1 MDETSTTPSFG
12 QVPFTAE
19 EQATVQAALQQKL
32 GPEYISQRTGAGGQ
46 KLAYIEGHRVIHLAN
61 ETFGFNGWSHSI
73 TSETVDFIDQSG
85 DKFYVGVSAFV
96 RVQLKDGTYH
106 EDVGYGVSEG
116 MRSKALS
123 IEKARKEAVTDSLK
137 RALRSFGNVLGNCI
151 SDKDYLRFIQ
161 GQPKPN
167 ITIAS
172 RELKRVGETPPVQVA
187 PAMHTPPPSSSLSAL
202 LCAAENARPSTN
214 SETPKHPG
222 GYRNSG
228 PSSLLGRS
236 LEAKL
241 SLRTP
246 EDTSGQS
253 DHGLPTS
260 IPHGFGPSIS
270 SDMGH
275 RPPLA
280 KPCTDWVTNDKVTV
294 SPCGVAVGACGV
306 PAGST
311 STVGV
316 PAGSTPTVGVPAG
329 STSTVE
335 LAKLH
340 RQTQQKVKKLEWLK
354 RHKGKVYASEHG
366 ECQEECVQEDLITI
380 DDPEFW
386 EKIISSQEPT
396 DSSDRS
402 SAEEL
407 ESKHKRPKTVQ

>member
-1 MDETSTTPSFG
+1 MMLMC
-12 QVPFTAE
+12 AL
-19 EQATVQAALQQKL
+19 TVLQ
-32 GPEYISQRTGAGGQ
+32 
-46 KLAYIEGHRVIHLAN
+46 
-61 ETFGFNGWSHSI
+61 
-73 TSETVDFIDQSG
+73 
-85 DKFYVGVSAFV
+85 
-96 RVQLKDGTYH
+96 
-106 EDVGYGVSEG
+106 
-116 MRSKALS
+116 
-123 IEKARKEAVTDSLK
+123 
-137 RALRSFGNVLGNCI
+137 
-151 SDKDYLRFIQ
+151 
-161 GQPKPN
+161 PN

-241 SLRTP
+241 SHRTP

-253 DHGLPTS
+253 DRGLPTS

-280 KPCTDWVTNDKVTV
+280 KPCTDWMTNDKVTV
-294 SPCGVAVGACGV
+294 APCGVAVGAC
-306 PAGST
+306 
-311 STVGV
+311 
-316 PAGSTPTVGVPAG
+316 GVPAG

-354 RHKGKVYASEHG
+354 CHKGKVYASEHG

-380 DDPEFW
+380 GTF
-386 EKIISSQEPT
+386 
-396 DSSDRS
+396 
-402 SAEEL
+402 
-407 ESKHKRPKTVQ
+407 KRI

>member
-1 MDETSTTPSFG
+1 MMLMC
-12 QVPFTAE
+12 AL
-19 EQATVQAALQQKL
+19 TVLQ
-32 GPEYISQRTGAGGQ
+32 
-46 KLAYIEGHRVIHLAN
+46 
-61 ETFGFNGWSHSI
+61 
-73 TSETVDFIDQSG
+73 
-85 DKFYVGVSAFV
+85 
-96 RVQLKDGTYH
+96 
-106 EDVGYGVSEG
+106 
-116 MRSKALS
+116 
-123 IEKARKEAVTDSLK
+123 
-137 RALRSFGNVLGNCI
+137 
-151 SDKDYLRFIQ
+151 
-161 GQPKPN
+161 PN

-241 SLRTP
+241 SHRTP

-253 DHGLPTS
+253 DHRLPTS

-275 RPPLA
+275 RLPLA
-280 KPCTDWVTNDKVTV
+280 KPCTDWMVVTNDKVTV
-294 SPCGVAVGACGV
+294 SPCGVAETAVGAC
-306 PAGST
+306 
-311 STVGV
+311 
-316 PAGSTPTVGVPAG
+316 GVPAG

-380 DDPEFW
+380 G
-386 EKIISSQEPT
+386 T
-396 DSSDRS
+396 Y
-402 SAEEL
+402 
-407 ESKHKRPKTVQ
+407 